1 MSDVLARLTEGCERV
16 TWRSWPGAPAIQIG
30 VRALSEPEWLATLA
44 EARALVPHRETE
56 SERRFLA
63 ARAERRAI
71 IRACIV
77 IRDAGALRPLLADE
91 GMDALDETTAADLL
105 RSISKARDEAHGF
118 DDFADQAHVFA
129 EIDRVYAR
137 DRVHGVATRL
147 RARFAGLCGFYGV
160 TDARRLTDWQVLIY
174 ARLVREDDDE

>member
-1 MSDVLARLTEGCERV
+1 VSDVLARLTEGCERV
-16 TWRSWPGAPAIQIG
+16 TWRSWPGAPAIRIG
-30 VRALSEPEWLATLA
+30 VRALSEPEWISTLA

-56 SERRFLA
+56 SERRFLTT
-63 ARAERRAI
+63 RAERRAI

-77 IRDAGALRPLLADE
+77 VRDCDSLRPLLADE
-91 GMDALDETTAADLL
+91 DMDALDETTAADLL
-105 RSISKARDEAHGF
+105 RSISKAREEAHGF
-118 DDFADQAHVFA
+118 DDFADQARVFA

-137 DRVHGVATRL
+137 DRVHGLATRL

-174 ARLVREDDDE
+174 ARLIREDDDE